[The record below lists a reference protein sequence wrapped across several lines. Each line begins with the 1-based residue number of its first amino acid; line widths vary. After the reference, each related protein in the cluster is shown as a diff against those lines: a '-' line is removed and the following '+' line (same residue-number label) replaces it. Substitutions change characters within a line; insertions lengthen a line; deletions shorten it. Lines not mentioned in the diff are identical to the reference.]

1 MLTLFYLYTIEVI
14 KLVKLIKYFN
24 DNYGQQY
31 GNIDY
36 PRTTIQIYKVYQAIK
51 SYGINDNKLIELLH
65 NIKLPNPKSVEEKE
79 LYTDCLYNKDDN
91 EFERDIF
98 DTKEKKCLYKNTLS
112 VKDGTYQK
120 SYASYIFEDIDA
132 PFELNQ
138 NNSYYIILNGEILSN
153 IIDLSSYTLTISRN
167 EGFAV
172 EVSLDGA
179 TAELGITLPSEV
191 DIINFSLWENDECI
205 FETQLLSQDA
215 EEEEIVKDNYTFE
228 INEDFNFDNYSSYYF
243 VINNEIYKNKY
254 RIINNSIE
262 LYSEDLDLYIGND
275 SIHIEKNNIKDYIN
289 IELWEEG
296 EKNIKNSYLDKD
308 VVIRKSLSIGENTS
322 ATNNCSF
329 AQGYNVSAS
338 GKHSHAEGRNTTALG
353 ETSHSEG
360 GGTNASGVCSHA
372 EGSSSVASGLCTHAE
387 GQGSKASGNYS
398 HAEGFETKTI
408 GIISHAEGYY
418 TTALGDYAHA
428 EGYSSYKAPNII
440 PTLSINTTN
449 DDIISTW
456 KNKKFSLS
464 KNYSHVE
471 GRDSLA
477 LGNYSHAE
485 GIYTTASGDY
495 SHAEGYATNAEG
507 NESHAEGSCTHALGY
522 GSHSEGKNT
531 KASSEAQHVQGKYN
545 IEDSNGKYAHIVGN
559 GTSNSKRSNAHTLDW
574 QGNAWYAGDVY
585 IGGTGQDDTNTKKM
599 ATEEFVTTK
608 MSTLPQLSFND
619 VGELVVTIG
628 GVSKVFVPKTEE
640 TGA

>member
-1 MLTLFYLYTIEVI
+1 MVQ
-14 KLVKLIKYFN
+14 LVKYFN
-24 DNYGQQY
+24 DNYGLEY

-112 VKDGTYQK
+112 VKDATCQK
-120 SYASYIFEDIDA
+120 GSVMYVFNINTTFE
-132 PFELNQ
+132 FNE
-138 NNSYYIILNGEILSN
+138 NNSYYIILNEKTSSNVTYLDKGALGILEDGVFMVEIDESFLC
-153 IIDLSSYTLTISRN
+153 
-167 EGFAV
+167 
-172 EVSLDGA
+172 
-179 TAELGITLPSEV
+179 ITLPNEI
-191 DIINFSLWENDECI
+191 DIINFSLWENNECI
-205 FETQLLSQDA
+205 FETQFLSRDSI
-215 EEEEIVKDNYTFE
+215 ETEITKDSYTFE
-228 INEDFNFDNYSSYYF
+228 INENFNFNNYSSYYF
-243 VINNEIYKNKY
+243 VINNEVHRNKY
-254 RIINNSIE
+254 RIINNRIE
-262 LYSEDLDLYIGND
+262 FSSEDINVLFSEK
-275 SIHIEKNNIKDYIN
+275 SISIEKNNINNYIN
-289 IELWEEG
+289 IELWEDE
-296 EKNIKNSYLDKD
+296 EKIIKNSCLNKD
-308 VVIRKSLSIGENTS
+308 VVIKRNLSIGLNTF
-322 ATNNCSF
+322 ATNDYSF
-329 AQGYNVSAS
+329 AQGSRVSAS
-338 GKHSHAEGRNTTALG
+338 GES
-353 ETSHSEG
+353 
-360 GGTNASGVCSHA
+360 SHA
-372 EGSSSVASGLCTHAE
+372 EGS
-387 GQGSKASGNYS
+387 GSCAKGNYS
-398 HAEGFETKTI
+398 HAEGSGSRAEGTSSHAEGDCTYSLGDYSHAEGSYTTALGKCSHAEGKSDYKASSSISNLSIDTTNEDIISAWKTRKFSLAKNYSHTEGKNTI
-408 GIISHAEGYY
+408 ALGDYSHAEGYE
-418 TTALGDYAHA
+418 TTALGDY
-428 EGYSSYKAPNII
+428 
-440 PTLSINTTN
+440 
-449 DDIISTW
+449 
-456 KNKKFSLS
+456 
-464 KNYSHVE
+464 
-471 GRDSLA
+471 
-477 LGNYSHAE
+477 SHAE
-485 GIYTTASGDY
+485 GVHTTALKNY

-507 NESHAEGSCTHALGY
+507 DESHAEGSNNYAIGNASHVEGSGSRAEGVSSHAEGSCTHALGY

-619 VGELVVTIG
+619 VGELVVIIG